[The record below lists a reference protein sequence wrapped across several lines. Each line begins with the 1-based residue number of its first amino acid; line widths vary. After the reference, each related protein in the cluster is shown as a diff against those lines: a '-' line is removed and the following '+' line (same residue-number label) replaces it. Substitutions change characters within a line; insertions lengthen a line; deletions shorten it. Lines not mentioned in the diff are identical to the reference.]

1 MPTFIHEPTGKII
14 EWVPVSAVEA
24 KTTNWQAGGFCR
36 FCLEK
41 PKGNHFGVIIDG
53 YCSYA
58 CEGSIAHIEHV
69 TRANEAR
76 RIAQGLPARPVK
88 EELLPISEDEPIEAM
103 AEVVVEN
110 KETEKH
116 KKRLVFTDYPM
127 ACDSGFNEGTKQDMV
142 FGILA
147 ANPGI
152 TLAGLQEEVA
162 VYTGIHSDMSVMAY
176 VSKWLNHPE
185 GGWTVVK
192 DHLVSRGAPK
202 KGAPKITL
210 YECKLAVVMDG
221 EEPPSWAI

>member
-14 EWVPVSAVEA
+14 EWVPVSAIEA
-24 KTTNWQAGGFCR
+24 KTTNWQSGGFCR

-41 PKGNHFGVIIDG
+41 PKGNHFGVLIDG

-69 TRANEAR
+69 TRAIEAR

-88 EELLPISEDEPIEAM
+88 EELPVTEDATIEVISVDVPKEKEA
-103 AEVVVEN
+103 
-110 KETEKH
+110 EKH
-116 KKRLVFTDYPM
+116 KKRLVFAGYPI
-127 ACDSGFNEGTKQDMV
+127 AFGSGFNEGTKQDMV

-202 KGAPKITL
+202 KDEPKITL

-221 EEPPSWAI
+221 EQAPSWAI